1 MPELD
6 KLTETAARWLAG
18 RQTRRSFLGRL
29 GRGAMLVAGGSTLAT
44 VLLDQEAEA
53 RVCGQSGVSP
63 KCDTYDCDDVWG
75 WCWYASGCC
84 AGGELKKICDCCRA
98 DHPNVHGYCPSGT
111 NVLCIVESCGTDPRV
126 QVVSLRRAVTD
137 DAVTASAL
145 ASRARYPAGAGR
157 TVWLVDVA
165 DRLVVSV
172 LAPAAAKAG
181 AVLLLT
187 GGTGL
192 SAQTV
197 AELQRLGTTNAVLAG
212 PGLGAGV
219 EEGLG
224 RYGIE
229 VERFEPTA
237 DLGSLSRRVANDLLA
252 AGARRVVC
260 VEPVGMSAL
269 TAPLGAALAAS
280 KGYPFVV
287 GVDLAKELA
296 SADDASRPVLTYL
309 VGPEAAARAGEVP
322 GGHPFHAG
330 EWGPLSVD
338 IFRVAFEAE
347 KVDHGRIALV
357 AVGSAP
363 EQAALTFGG
372 PILVHAPLALA
383 GARDSLFA
391 FRDRFRA
398 AVLIGATNALS
409 TQAYYE
415 FQSIVNGFDAHK
427 LIGVAGQGLPVIE
440 QPVEERPV
448 GLARRSQAPMVRAE
462 SRYWTDRV
470 RSLDS

>member
-6 KLTETAARWLAG
+6 KLTESAARWLAG

-44 VLLDQEAEA
+44 LLLDQEAEA

-63 KCDTYDCDDVWG
+63 KCDSYDCGDVWG

-98 DHPNVHGYCPSGT
+98 NHPNVHGYCPSGT

-126 QVVSLRRAVTD
+126 QVVALRRIVTD

-145 ASRARYPAGAGR
+145 ASRARYPEGGGR
-157 TVWLVDVA
+157 TVWLVDAA
-165 DRLVVSV
+165 DRLVASV
-172 LAPAAAKAG
+172 IAPAAAKVG

-192 SAQTV
+192 SAQTI

-212 PGLGAGV
+212 PNLGPSVEQGL
-219 EEGLG
+219 E
-224 RYGIE
+224 RYGIA
-229 VERFEPTA
+229 VERFEPDA
-237 DLGSLSRRVANDLLA
+237 DVATLSHRVATDLIA

-260 VEPVGMSAL
+260 VEPTGMSAL
-269 TAPLGAALAAS
+269 TSPLGAALAAS
-280 KGYPFVV
+280 KGYPFIV

-296 SADDASRPVLTYL
+296 NGPAATRPVLTYL
-309 VGPEAAARAGEVP
+309 VGPEAASRAGEVP

-330 EWGPLSVD
+330 EWAPLSAE
-338 IFRVAFEAE
+338 IFRVAFQGE

-363 EQAALTFGG
+363 EHAALTFGG
-372 PILVHAPLALA
+372 PILVHPPLSLD
-383 GARDSLFA
+383 GMRDSLFA
-391 FRDRFRA
+391 SRDRFRA

-409 TQAYYE
+409 TQGYYE

-440 QPVEERPV
+440 QPMEERPV
-448 GLARRSQAPMVRAE
+448 GLARRSQGQMVRAE